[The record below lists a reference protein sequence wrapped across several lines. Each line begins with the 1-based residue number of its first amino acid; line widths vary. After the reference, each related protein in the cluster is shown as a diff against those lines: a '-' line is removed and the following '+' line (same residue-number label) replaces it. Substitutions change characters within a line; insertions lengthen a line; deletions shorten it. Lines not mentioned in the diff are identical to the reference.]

1 MSDSTN
7 TITELRG
14 ELFATIR
21 ALRDPANPMD
31 INRAKAVADV
41 AGRIIESAKAET
53 EFVKAFGG
61 RGVMPAS
68 GFIGHAPKPDTL
80 DRQARIAGP
89 AATTPQPGAGLP
101 PSGPRG
107 AL

>member
-7 TITELRG
+7 NITELRG
-14 ELFATIR
+14 ELFDTIKLLKQGKLQVDQAR
-21 ALRDPANPMD
+21 
-31 INRAKAVADV
+31 AVAEL
-41 AGRIIESAKAET
+41 AGRVIDSAKAET

-61 RGVMPAS
+61 RGVVPAS

-80 DRQARIAGP
+80 DRQARITGP